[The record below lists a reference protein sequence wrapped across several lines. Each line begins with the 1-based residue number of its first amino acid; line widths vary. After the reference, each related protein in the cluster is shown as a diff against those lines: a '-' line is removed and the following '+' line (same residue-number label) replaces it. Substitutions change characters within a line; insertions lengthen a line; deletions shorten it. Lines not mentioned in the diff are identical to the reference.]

1 MSTFSS
7 SIKEFINAAGLTAKI
22 KSLEAELSLLKEL
35 QSLLGVKARGRK
47 PGRPVGSTP
56 KTAKAKKVSRRK
68 RGKVKGT
75 VLAFLQ
81 KHKAG
86 KAMQIAKDTGLK
98 VGSVN
103 QVLFAF
109 KKDGTVTQGKKR
121 GSPFV
126 LAHK

>member
-7 SIKEFINAAGLTAKI
+7 SIKEFINVSGLTAKI
-22 KSLEAELSLLKEL
+22 KALETELALLKQL
-35 QSLLGVKARGRK
+35 QSSLGVKTRGRK
-47 PGRPVGSTP
+47 PGRPAGSVN
-56 KTAKAKKVSRRK
+56 KAASTKKGKRGK

-81 KHKAG
+81 QNKEG
-86 KAMQIAKDTGLK
+86 KAIQIAKDTGLK

-109 KKDGTVTQGKKR
+109 KKDGTVTQSKKR

-126 LAHK
+126 LAKK